1 VEPPAPAA
9 AVEPGASYLQVAA
22 LQQRVD
28 AENLIRTMHEKELPA
43 IVAPNAKDG
52 LFHVLV
58 GPYHQTVQIA
68 EAKEKLKVLGFANAF
83 VTKQ

>member
-1 VEPPAPAA
+1 
-9 AVEPGASYLQVAA
+9 VEPGQYLQVAA

-28 AENLIRTMHEKELPA
+28 AENLIRTLHEKELPA
-43 IVAPNAKDG
+43 SWPQFEGRAV
-52 LFHVLV
+52 HVLV
-58 GPYHQTVQIA
+58 GPYHQTVLVA